1 MRNAG
6 SGSDD
11 GRTRR
16 DHYAEVTAQITA
28 ALEAG
33 TPPWRQPWD
42 SGKAGGPMMPQNAS
56 TGAHYRGVNT
66 LILGMSPVALAS
78 GDPRW
83 ATYRQAAERGWQ
95 VRKGSRGTTGFFYKR
110 IEIGDRDSDGDDV
123 GRKFVPVLRAFTL
136 FHASQID
143 VIPPYVAPDPGEAPW
158 RTPEAAATIARNS
171 GAVIRTGGDR
181 AFYSPSTDHI
191 QMPPIAAFRSP
202 AAYASVLL
210 HELSHY
216 SGHATRLNRDLSG
229 RFGSAEYSREEYRA
243 EISQC
248 MVCATLEI
256 EDCDWT
262 NSASYVANWVAILR
276 NDRREIFRAASDA
289 QRIADY
295 LLAFHPDFARR
306 TQDDEHAQP
315 STDSDEAHTESSCI
329 ASASLQEAA

>member
-16 DHYAEVTAQITA
+16 DHYAEVTAQIIA

-83 ATYRQAAERGWQ
+83 ATYKQAAERGWQ

-110 IEIGDRDSDGDDV
+110 IEIGDRDNDGDDV
-123 GRKFVPVLRAFTL
+123 GRRFVPVLRAFTL

-143 VIPPYVAPDPGEAPW
+143 GIPPYVAPDPGEAPW

-171 GAVIRTGGDR
+171 GAVIRTGGDQ
-181 AFYSPSTDHI
+181 AFYSPRTDQI
-191 QMPPIAAFRSP
+191 QLPAANAFRS
-202 AAYASVLL
+202 AAAFASVQL
-210 HELSHY
+210 HEQAHR
-216 SGHATRLNRDLSG
+216 SGRATKLNRDLSG
-229 RFGSAEYSREEYRA
+229 RFGSADYAREEIVA
-243 EISQC
+243 ELAQ
-248 MVCATLEI
+248 VFLCATLGI

-262 NSASYVANWVAILR
+262 NGASYISNRLTILR
-276 NDRREIFRAASDA
+276 SDRKEIFRAASDA

-295 LLAFHPDFARR
+295 LLAFHPDFARPTR
-306 TQDDEHAQP
+306 DDEHAQP
-315 STDSDEAHTESSCI
+315 QAGSDEAHAEPSYI

>member
-110 IEIGDRDSDGDDV
+110 IEIDRGGDAGGDSAG
-123 GRKFVPVLRAFTL
+123 GKWIPLLRAFTL

-143 VIPPYVAPDPGEAPW
+143 GIAPYTPPGLEEAPW
-158 RTPEAAATIARNS
+158 RAPDAAETIARNS
-171 GAVIRTGGDR
+171 RAVIRIGGER
-181 AFYSPSTDHI
+181 AFYSPGTDHI
-191 QMPPIAAFRSP
+191 QMPPQAAFRSP
-202 AAYASVLL
+202 AAWASVQL
-210 HELSHY
+210 HELSHW
-216 SGHATRLNRDLSG
+216 SGAEARLKRDLSG
-229 RFGSAEYSREEYRA
+229 GFGS
-243 EISQC
+243 
-248 MVCATLEI
+248 
-256 EDCDWT
+256 
-262 NSASYVANWVAILR
+262 
-276 NDRREIFRAASDA
+276 
-289 QRIADY
+289 
-295 LLAFHPDFARR
+295 
-306 TQDDEHAQP
+306 
-315 STDSDEAHTESSCI
+315 ES
-329 ASASLQEAA
+329 